1 MTYKQIKWL
10 ILTIPTITM
19 GIWEYSRHKFLL
31 SYISMDLG
39 NWLAPA
45 VVFLASILFLHPL
58 FSLMEKN
65 QAELNEARSLQA
77 ALQEREKISRELHD
91 GIAQSL
97 FLLNA
102 QVHQIEATQN
112 ANGIPLQA
120 FRENIHRTNTYVREA
135 IANLR
140 YPADPVAIPW
150 TQAIQDLIETI
161 KKETDLSFSVKWTL
175 PENRLSAKEKIEL
188 LASIREALVNIRKH
202 AEARNVRIEAQVT
215 RNGWE
220 CLVSDDGKGFGS
232 APARDNR
239 YGLKM
244 MEDRAGMMN
253 WLFKMERIGNE
264 TIVAIR
270 KEDIV

>member
-19 GIWEYSRHKFLL
+19 GIWEYARHKFLL
-31 SYISMDLG
+31 PYISMDLG

-45 VVFLASILFLHPL
+45 VVFLVSILFLTPL

-102 QVHQIEATQN
+102 QVNQIEKTQN
-112 ANGIPLQA
+112 ADGIPYQT
-120 FRENIHRTNTYVREA
+120 FKENIHRTNVYVREA

-140 YPADPVAIPW
+140 YPADFISIPW
-150 TQAIQDLIETI
+150 THGIKSLIDNF
-161 KKETDLSFSVKWTL
+161 KKETGLSFSVKWSL
-175 PENRLSAKEKIEL
+175 PENMLSAKEKIEL

-202 AEARNVRIEAQVT
+202 AGARNVRIEAQVT
-215 RNGWE
+215 INGWE

-232 APARDNR
+232 APAQDNR

-244 MEDRAGMMN
+244 MEDRAKMMN
-253 WLFKMERIGNE
+253 WHFKIGRKANE

-270 KEDIV
+270 KEETR